1 MSWSAVIKRGMSKF
15 KIALQLGH
23 YGNTDLIYETSR
35 WYPSL
40 PVLKKKLAGAA
51 AIPRGEPSGHPLAS
65 LASQSVSK

>member
-35 WYPSL
+35 RYPSL
-40 PVLKKKLAGAA
+40 PVLKTILAGAA
-51 AIPRGEPSGHPLAS
+51 AIPGGEPSGHSLAS